1 MSASES
7 ERYNEAMKAHKEA
20 LIKSVKEKKAELV
33 QLAEENERAKT
44 ELEKNRTRGPPSISI
59 INW

>member
-20 LIKSVKEKKAELV
+20 LIKSVKEKKADLV
-33 QLAEENERAKT
+33 QLAKLKRT
-44 ELEKNRTRGPPSISI
+44 IRTCKNRTGKEPNPRSAIH
-59 INW
+59 

>member
-44 ELEKNRTRGPPSISI
+44 ELEKNRTRSAIH
-59 INW
+59 